1 MRRKYSLQMKMVT
14 AFSLI
19 IAPLIVFLYYITL
32 YSMDVVRVQV
42 AQSNQNLLFTYTK
55 QMDQSISNITSYLYK
70 QILNDTDLK
79 TLGTYEFGSESYD
92 LSQVATIKKMNLELA
107 NHPVAG
113 ALFAYH
119 KDSDK
124 FLVSYR
130 DRAVFESLDRLKKY
144 IDFNEFS
151 TPWIVTAHD
160 ADFALT
166 KIVSFDS
173 KVFIGAWIPLRSLT
187 EVIQPFR
194 FGMEG
199 DIFLVS
205 SDGTTL
211 TPHSLSEAELTR
223 LRQALPGNVQPYKIV
238 EDTGD
243 GGGRLTM
250 WKKLEKSDLQLVISI
265 PEKEILLQLPFYQKA
280 IYIIPLVCLIILGL
294 FIVIM
299 RKMLLVPMN
308 HLLSGMRKMVR
319 GDLQVQLKEN
329 HSSEFSFLIRT
340 FNYMVEEIR
349 DLKINMYEEH
359 IKVQEAE
366 FKHLQ
371 AQINPHFYLNTLNII
386 YNSAVLN
393 DTETVK
399 TISLHL
405 ADYFRFRIRTNREAV
420 SLHEEIAF
428 VEGYLTIQKL
438 RFMEMLSYS
447 IEIDSALTDFLIPP
461 LTLQPFVENC
471 IIHGF
476 KGDIEQLHI
485 HIQAKPLESDPMH
498 YFEIIVT
505 DNGAGF
511 SEDQLESLNQ
521 ISYFTDSTHSHI
533 GLWNVYHRLQMI
545 FSNRASIH
553 FHNEEPQG
561 AAVRMKIPL

>member
-130 DRAVFESLDRLKKY
+130 DRAVFDSLDRLKPY

-205 SDGTTL
+205 SDGTPL
-211 TPHSLSEAELTR
+211 TPNSLSEAELTR

-243 GGGRLTM
+243 GSDRLTM

-265 PEKEILLQLPFYQKA
+265 PEKEVLLQLPFYQKA

-386 YNSAVLN
+386 YNSAVLD

-420 SLHEEIAF
+420 SLQEEIAF

-438 RFMEMLSYS
+438 RFMEMLSYT
-447 IEIDSALTDFLIPP
+447 IEIDSALADCLIPP

-485 HIQAKPLESDPMH
+485 HIQAKPFESDPTH

-511 SEDQLESLNQ
+511 PKDQLESLNQ
-521 ISYFTDSTHSHI
+521 ITYFNDSTHSHI
-533 GLWNVYHRLQMI
+533 GLWNVYHRLQMK
-545 FSNRASIH
+545 FSNRASIR
-553 FHNEEPQG
+553 FRNEEPQG
-561 AAVRMKIPL
+561 AAVRMRIPL